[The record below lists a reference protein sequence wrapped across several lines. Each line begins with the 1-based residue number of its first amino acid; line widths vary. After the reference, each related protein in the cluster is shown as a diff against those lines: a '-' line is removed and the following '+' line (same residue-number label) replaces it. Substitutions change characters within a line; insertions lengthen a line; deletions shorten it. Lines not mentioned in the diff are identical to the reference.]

1 MARVVSLTGLRQVV
15 NVLYKGANLG
25 SKCCSTRC
33 FFSVG
38 DSIADERVK
47 RRRTEIVLMFRQAG

>member
-1 MARVVSLTGLRQVV
+1 MVRAVRLTGLRQVV

-25 SKCCSTRC
+25 SKCCFTWS

-38 DSIADERVK
+38 DSIADERVR
-47 RRRTEIVLMFRQAG
+47 RRRTEIVLMFR